1 MRPLN
6 ITRLINGGL
15 LVLGLL
21 FFKPLAYFIAVMM
34 IIAGL
39 TNYCLM
45 ERLLK
50 RLGLKDGCVM
60 KTSCE
65 VEKRG

>member
-6 ITRLINGGL
+6 ITRLVNGGL

-21 FFKPLAYFIAVMM
+21 FFKPLAYFVAVMM

-39 TNYCLM
+39 TNYCIM
-45 ERLLK
+45 EKLLQ
-50 RLGLKDGCVM
+50 RLGFKDGRVM

-65 VEKRG
+65 VEKHG